1 MNNILFCIDVYTVT
15 EGDTLYSIAEKYDLP
30 VSLLMKVNGI
40 SDPYN
45 LLIGTRLCIPGDI
58 SQLPEGMRPD
68 IQAWQE
74 AQHVHAPQN
83 MHEHHAAQEAQQAQ
97 QEAQAQQAQ
106 QNAQMQAQQNAQM
119 QARQNAQAQQA
130 EQRPMGQ
137 RPPVMPPRPSA
148 PATDHMHQH
157 QAQDQHNMN
166 TPQVIEIPVVV
177 ERAEPVKIPASN
189 STPAPAPAP
198 KPKTHTVK
206 AGDTLYLIARMH
218 NIRLD
223 DLMDANPNVDPYNLM
238 IGTILR
244 LPY

>member
-68 IQAWQE
+68 IQA
-74 AQHVHAPQN
+74 
-83 MHEHHAAQEAQQAQ
+83 
-97 QEAQAQQAQ
+97 
-106 QNAQMQAQQNAQM
+106 
-119 QARQNAQAQQA
+119 RQA

-166 TPQVIEIPVVV
+166 AAQVIEIPVVV
-177 ERAEPVKIPASN
+177 ERPEPVQR
-189 STPAPAPAP
+189 PAPKPETAPAP